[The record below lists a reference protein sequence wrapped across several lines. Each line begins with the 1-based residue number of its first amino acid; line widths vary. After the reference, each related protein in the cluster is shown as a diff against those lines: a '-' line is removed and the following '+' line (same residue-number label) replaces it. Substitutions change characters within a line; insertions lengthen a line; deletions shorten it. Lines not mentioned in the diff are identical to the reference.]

1 MYVIK
6 RDGSQQIYNPE
17 KINKAIS
24 AALQI
29 CQCNIENPARFIEVN
44 NGDSVELIQDRIEN

>member
-17 KINKAIS
+17 KINKAIL
-24 AALQI
+24 AALQV